1 MQHSRG
7 AVGIMYFKQWFVV
20 FDPHPCCPSPRM
32 ALKPP
37 LSLGPQESPGNRK
50 KAGALGDALLKQPF
64 SNTATFSATQ
74 EGQEMERASLEGG
87 RKKGDLKYFA
97 KGKRN
102 IQPQCI
108 IWGREEGQGATNK
121 ENSKLH
127 SKREMRHLKPA
138 CSIAQ
143 AVYRA
148 QIKAGLQET
157 QGTSPLAYCQHCL

>member
-1 MQHSRG
+1 MWSLILTP
-7 AVGIMYFKQWFVV
+7 AVPPPGW
-20 FDPHPCCPSPRM
+20 PSSPPCLWGHR
-32 ALKPP
+32 
-37 LSLGPQESPGNRK
+37 R
-50 KAGALGDALLKQPF
+50 ALGTGRKREHWGMLSSSNLSATLQQPF
-64 SNTATFSATQ
+64 QPLRKARRWR
-74 EGQEMERASLEGG
+74 EPPWKGG

-102 IQPQCI
+102 IQTQCI

>member
-1 MQHSRG
+1 MQHYRG

-87 RKKGDLKYFA
+87 EEKGRLKVLC
-97 KGKRN
+97 KGKKKHPNSMHHLGER
-102 IQPQCI
+102 
-108 IWGREEGQGATNK
+108 GRPR
-121 ENSKLH
+121 SH
-127 SKREMRHLKPA
+127 
-138 CSIAQ
+138 
-143 AVYRA
+143 
-148 QIKAGLQET
+148 
-157 QGTSPLAYCQHCL
+157 